1 MLNRPAP
8 PGFRGFDPHGEFRY
22 YERHLPHWRQPG
34 ATYFVTFRLADALPQ
49 SVLLELRRVRREL
62 ARLGDHPSS
71 VELRERY
78 DRDVSRRFEGS
89 LDEGHGRCELK
100 DSIHASIVKKCLL
113 FGHGREYFLG
123 CGVIMSNH
131 CHVVIRHEKGFELED
146 IFQKIKGISAREIN
160 QRTQR
165 SGTLWEQEAY
175 DRIIRDEEHL
185 QRVIQYIG
193 RNPVKCGLPLPY
205 EFRWVHPLWKE
216 AGWDFEDDDPTFGLM
231 DTPLAPSASVPARGW
246 ARLPFLLPPTSHPTS
261 S

>member
-1 MLNRPAP
+1 MGNPARPRTPSDSRTTRHPFERQAPWMFNHPAP
-8 PGFRGFDPHGEFRY
+8 PGFREFDPHGEFRY

-49 SVLLELRRVRREL
+49 SVLLELRRIRREL

-71 VELRERY
+71 VDLRERY
-78 DRDVSRRFEGS
+78 E
-89 LDEGHGRCELK
+89 
-100 DSIHASIVKKCLL
+100 CLQ
-113 FGHGREYFLG
+113 FGHGQEHFLG

-131 CHVVIRHEKGFELED
+131 CHVVIRPQTGFELED

-185 QRVIQYIG
+185 HRVIQYIG

-205 EFRWVHPLWKE
+205 EFRWVHPEWQA
-216 AGWDFEDDDPTFGLM
+216 AGWDFMDVDPDG
-231 DTPLAPSASVPARGW
+231 PRPSD
-246 ARLPFLLPPTSHPTS
+246 
-261 S
+261 